1 VPRRLVALPLIVALL
16 PAAGFAQPD
25 RVAREVLVDG
35 HVMHFEISGRA
46 DGPTVVFEAGAQ
58 TTLSTWSILRPLLDG
73 DARLVAYDRPG
84 LGQSA
89 PCSRPETARR
99 VADELHE
106 ALRALGLSPPYVL
119 VGLSLGGPYVR
130 VFTSLYPTEV
140 RGLVLVDPAHE
151 RFFERVQREFPES
164 WAMMLRDPGFPRGPA
179 VDSTLA
185 QAAASDP
192 LPPIP
197 VVVLTRDDFGRDA
210 PELGQLWTEVNRAW
224 AAQMPTARHM
234 VVPHSGHRIQMDRPA
249 VVAEIVRGVLARAR
263 APAHPE
269 GPQDESSP

>member
-1 VPRRLVALPLIVALL
+1 MPRRLVAVPLIVALL

-58 TTLSTWSILRPLLDG
+58 TTLRTW
-73 DARLVAYDRPG
+73 
-84 LGQSA
+84 
-89 PCSRPETARR
+89 
-99 VADELHE
+99 
-106 ALRALGLSPPYVL
+106 
-119 VGLSLGGPYVR
+119 
-130 VFTSLYPTEV
+130 
-140 RGLVLVDPAHE
+140 
-151 RFFERVQREFPES
+151 
-164 WAMMLRDPGFPRGPA
+164 FPRGPA

-197 VVVLTRDDFGRDA
+197 VVVLTRDDFGRDP

-224 AAQMPTARHM
+224 AAQMPTARHV